1 MKGLGIYLIIFPD
14 HLEQDPMQISYN
26 VDVTKT

>member
-1 MKGLGIYLIIFPD
+1 MKGFGFYLVIFPD

-26 VDVTKT
+26 TDMTKI